1 MGNNVKINT
10 TNLAN
15 LYEIENRLF
24 KDERGF
30 FVKTYHAPTFIEN
43 SLENNFT
50 ESFYSTSHK
59 GVLRGMHFQLPP
71 YDHTKLVYCA
81 SGEILDVV
89 VDIRIGSKTFG
100 NYFSTILSAEKANA
114 LYIGRGYAHGFLT
127 LSESATM
134 VYMTSTVHAPDY
146 DAGIR
151 WDSFGFDWGIDKP
164 IISTRDLSF
173 NPLNI

>member
-1 MGNNVKINT
+1 MKINA
-10 TNLAN
+10 TNLDGI
-15 LYEIENRLF
+15 YEIDNKLF

-30 FVKTYHAPTFIEN
+30 FVKTFHAPTFIEN
-43 SLENNFT
+43 GLEGDFT

-71 YDHTKLVYCA
+71 YDHTKLVYCV

-100 NYFSTILSAEKANA
+100 EYFSTTLSSEKANA
-114 LYIGRGYAHGFLT
+114 LYIGRGYAHGFLA

-134 VYMTSTVHAPDY
+134 VYMTSTVHAPDH
-146 DAGIR
+146 DSGIR
-151 WDSFGFDWGIDKP
+151 WDSFGFDWNGKDVKY
-164 IISTRDLSF
+164 IISQRDLNF
-173 NPLNI
+173 PLLKSW

>member
-1 MGNNVKINT
+1 MKINT

-134 VYMTSTVHAPDY
+134 VYMTSTIHAPDY

>member
-1 MGNNVKINT
+1 MKINT